1 MKQSLSL
8 KARALAMLARREH
21 SRSELRRKLLP
32 HARAAALEKAA
43 GATVPPPRNADDLH
57 RLPGPAPAR
66 PGIFSSR
73 TSSRTDPT
81 SGPRRG
87 GWGSRGAKVGQG
99 RAAEESDGA
108 WDGGGRDPDQAD
120 DFDVPAPAPAIAE
133 KAAVDTAAAWAE
145 ADSDLDVLLDWLQA
159 NRYLSEERFVESRV
173 HARAGRFGNLRIRQE
188 LAQHGV
194 ALGEEAAQQLR
205 DTELERCRAVWARKF
220 GGEAPADAAARARQM
235 RFLAA
240 RGFSADVIRRVLQAG
255 DE

>member
-43 GATVPPPRNADDLH
+43 GAAVTPRNPDDLH

-73 TSSRTDPT
+73 NAAGAPPKA
-81 SGPRRG
+81 GPRRG
-87 GWGSRGAKVGQG
+87 GWDSRGARAGQG
-99 RAAEESDGA
+99 GGVADGSNEADSAWAAGRA
-108 WDGGGRDPDQAD
+108 PDRAD
-120 DFDVPAPAPAIAE
+120 DFDVPAPPPAQP
-133 KAAVDTAAAWAE
+133 AVDTAAAWAE

-159 NRYLSEERFVESRV
+159 HRYLSEERFVESRV

-205 DTELERCRAVWARKF
+205 DTELERCRDVWARKF
-220 GGEAPADAAARARQM
+220 GGEPPADAAARARQM

-240 RGFSADVIRRVLQAG
+240 RGFSTDVIRRVLQAR
-255 DE
+255 DD